1 MLTTGDKV
9 GIGIG
14 SAVALGVIYELWN
27 NAQKTQTLIKDFS
40 ANNGQTYSGYNYK
53 AVVDLANGY
62 NTSVNGIHYFVFGT
76 YPAGSTTFSPATLT
90 KSGNVYVY
98 PHGSTPGTYTTVAA
112 LAANGITV

>member
-9 GIGIG
+9 GIGVG

-62 NTSVNGIHYFVFGT
+62 NTEVNGVHYFVFGT
-76 YPAGSTTFSPATLT
+76 YPKGTTTFTPATIT
-90 KSGNVYVY
+90 KSGNVFQY
-98 PHGSTPGTYTTVAA
+98 PTATSPGIYTSVAA
-112 LAANGITV
+112 LAAKGITV